1 VASALQN
8 GAASYNLSIDTM
20 GLRKRKV
27 SELGRVGLGFF
38 KKVAVAV
45 LGSCARVLKAGNHKD
60 VEGVLQV
67 TMQAISEQLQRTHGK
82 DLLQHPV
89 VEAIKKGVV
98 RNTQMGERKQAT
110 QLLSLV
116 TSEMENLEV

>member
-1 VASALQN
+1 MASALQN

-67 TMQAISEQLQRTHGK
+67 TMQAISEQHQRSHGK

-89 VEAIKKGVV
+89 DRPSRKG
-98 RNTQMGERKQAT
+98 
-110 QLLSLV
+110 
-116 TSEMENLEV
+116 